1 MKALLTIAGFFLA
14 AALMGATV
22 FADDPP
28 AAEPAVEEEPQPTK
42 DSLETVKNH
51 LELKKAILVDVRE
64 KDEWDEGHL
73 KRARLI
79 PLSKIQEGLK
89 PDALPKDKI
98 IYLHCRSGGRSL
110 IAQELLKKEGYDVR
124 SLKQGYEELL
134 KAGFEKD
141 GEKAE

>member
-1 MKALLTIAGFFLA
+1 MKALVSFTGVLLA
-14 AALMGATV
+14 VALV
-22 FADDPP
+22 CIQVYADDPP
-28 AAEPAVEEEPQPTK
+28 AAEPAAQEEPQPTK
-42 DSLETVKNH
+42 DSLETVKNN

-64 KDEWDEGHL
+64 QDEWDEGHL
-73 KRARLI
+73 KPARLI

-98 IYLHCRSGGRSL
+98 IYLHCRSGRRSL

-134 KAGFEKD
+134 KAGFEK
-141 GEKAE
+141 AE